1 MHVDFEHYFLS
12 YFWKISRSVFNM
24 ASTDFEQTTGTYLAW
39 LAGIGVKI
47 NPKIAVADF
56 RKEGRGRGIGK
67 SSIPYTRVT

>member
-1 MHVDFEHYFLS
+1 
-12 YFWKISRSVFNM
+12 M